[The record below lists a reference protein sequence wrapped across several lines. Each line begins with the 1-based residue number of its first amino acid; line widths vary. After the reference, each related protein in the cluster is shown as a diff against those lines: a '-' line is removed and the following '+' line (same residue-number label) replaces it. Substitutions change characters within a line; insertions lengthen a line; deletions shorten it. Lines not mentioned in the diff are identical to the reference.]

1 MNRRI
6 LIVDDT
12 KGIHDDFRKILTSGT
27 AATSDL
33 ASARAAFFGEPQD
46 EAPTDGPS
54 ANAKNYDLTCCYQ
67 GLEALE
73 EARRS
78 LEEETPFAMA
88 FVDVRMP
95 PGIDGVQTIK
105 RLWEI
110 DPNIHCVICSAYSD
124 YSWDQMIEELG
135 QTDKLL
141 ILKKPFDPTEIFQI
155 ASAFT
160 EKWNAAEREQKAIA
174 MISQKE
180 VEARAYASSLE
191 TLNKALTTAK
201 ASADRMSAMKSDFIM
216 RLTTEMSS
224 HLNAILDRLI
234 ENGETAGLDEA
245 LGRSQRL
252 LGMIDKVIDF
262 TQVEAGSLVVAD
274 QPCDLRE
281 VFAGLAERHTPA
293 AEAKGLTFHQDVDA
307 AVPRTVRAD
316 RHRLVQILD
325 YLIENAIQYT
335 EDGFVSL
342 RLTREPTGS
351 WDTVRLRFEIE
362 DTGCGIDGELS
373 GQVFEPFSSSP
384 TGSFMEGSGLGLT
397 VATRVARL
405 MGGDVSFVSA
415 TGSGTTFTLQLEV
428 RTAQD

>member
-1 MNRRI
+1 
-6 LIVDDT
+6 
-12 KGIHDDFRKILTSGT
+12 
-27 AATSDL
+27 
-33 ASARAAFFGEPQD
+33 
-46 EAPTDGPS
+46 
-54 ANAKNYDLTCCYQ
+54 
-67 GLEALE
+67 
-73 EARRS
+73 
-78 LEEETPFAMA
+78 MA

>member
-1 MNRRI
+1 VNRRI

-54 ANAKNYDLTCCYQ
+54 VNAKNYELTCCYQ

>member
-54 ANAKNYDLTCCYQ
+54 VNAKNYELTCCYQ

>member
-1 MNRRI
+1 
-6 LIVDDT
+6 
-12 KGIHDDFRKILTSGT
+12 
-27 AATSDL
+27 
-33 ASARAAFFGEPQD
+33 
-46 EAPTDGPS
+46 
-54 ANAKNYDLTCCYQ
+54 
-67 GLEALE
+67 
-73 EARRS
+73 
-78 LEEETPFAMA
+78 
-88 FVDVRMP
+88 
-95 PGIDGVQTIK
+95 
-105 RLWEI
+105 
-110 DPNIHCVICSAYSD
+110 
-124 YSWDQMIEELG
+124 
-135 QTDKLL
+135 
-141 ILKKPFDPTEIFQI
+141 
-155 ASAFT
+155 
-160 EKWNAAEREQKAIA
+160 
-174 MISQKE
+174 
-180 VEARAYASSLE
+180 
-191 TLNKALTTAK
+191 
-201 ASADRMSAMKSDFIM
+201 M

-252 LGMIDKVIDF
+252 LGMIDKVIDS
-262 TQVEAGSLVVAD
+262 TQVEAGPRVVAD